1 MAHLP
6 ESVLVAVDFGDAS
19 ARAVGLGGLIAEASG
34 ASLRLLHA
42 ESIEAPPYFTTEQ
55 IEVLTRQRQASRA
68 QAEQY
73 LLRFGRN
80 QTKQP
85 LTALVEDRSP
95 VDAILNASLSADLV
109 VMGTHGRQ
117 GPKRWWLGSVAE
129 RVLREVTRPLLIV
142 RAEMGPPRESAAGQS
157 GRGGS
162 DGGAFARVLVH
173 AAPPI
178 EGAAALAYAR
188 ALASRFGGEV
198 FDARGEAL
206 AAALDR
212 TRPTILVAAAP
223 VPRPGSWL
231 SHHGEALVRNC
242 ELPVLFVP
250 DVTEGATP

>member
-1 MAHLP
+1 MTQLP
-6 ESVLVAVDFGDAS
+6 ASVLVAVDFGDAS
-19 ARAVGLGGLIAEASG
+19 ARAVALGGAIAEACG

-73 LLRFGRN
+73 LLRFGKNHTER
-80 QTKQP
+80 P
-85 LTALVEDRSP
+85 LTAVVEDRSP
-95 VDAILNASLSADLV
+95 VDAILQASESADLV

-129 RVLREVTRPLLIV
+129 RVLREVAKPLLIV
-142 RAEMGPPRESAAGQS
+142 RAGGNAGE
-157 GRGGS
+157 RGT
-162 DGGAFARVLVH
+162 FARVLVH
-173 AAPPI
+173 AAPPV
-178 EGAAALAYAR
+178 EGAAALAYAER
-188 ALASRFGGEV
+188 LTSQFGGDV
-198 FDARGEAL
+198 LDARGEAL

-231 SHHGEALVRNC
+231 SHHGEALVRTC
-242 ELPVLFVP
+242 ELPILFVP